1 MYLYISYYTRTIRY
15 NIPNQ
20 VDKKNGSGKHIV
32 RAQWKGDR
40 IVYDF
45 KDKTYLI
52 TGGTSG
58 MGLAAAKQISNG
70 GGRVTITGLDPQRL
84 HTARQELGSDSVV
97 LENDSGSPTTGTDL
111 ARHVEKFGRLD
122 GLWLNA
128 AIARIGPVE
137 EITVSTYNQIMD
149 INVRGPILQLAALS
163 ALLKDNSSVVVTA
176 SSSVYEGA
184 AATSLYAAS
193 KGALVAIARSW
204 ASALAPRGIR
214 VNTLVPGP
222 ISTNLRSFLPDEARS
237 EFENFVVNQVPLQR
251 VGTSEEAAA
260 VAMFLLSNASS
271 YVTGSQYAVDGGLI
285 MR

>member
-1 MYLYISYYTRTIRY
+1 M
-15 NIPNQ
+15 
-20 VDKKNGSGKHIV
+20 
-32 RAQWKGDR
+32 KGYG

-58 MGLAAAKQISNG
+58 MGLSAAKQISTG
-70 GGRVTITGLDPQRL
+70 GGRVVITGLDPERL
-84 HTARQELGSDSVV
+84 HAARQKLGSGSVV

-111 ARHVEKFGRLD
+111 ARHVEKIGRLD

-128 AIARIGPVE
+128 AIARIGPLE
-137 EITVSTYNQIMD
+137 EITVPTYNQIMD

-193 KGALVAIARSW
+193 KGALVAAARSW
-204 ASALAPRGIR
+204 ASALSPRGIR

-222 ISTNLRSFLPDEARS
+222 IATNFRNFLPDEAR
-237 EFENFVVNQVPLQR
+237 EGFESFVVNQVPLQR
-251 VGTSEEAAA
+251 VGTPEEAAA

-285 MR
+285 MQ

>member
-1 MYLYISYYTRTIRY
+1 
-15 NIPNQ
+15 
-20 VDKKNGSGKHIV
+20 
-32 RAQWKGDR
+32 
-40 IVYDF
+40 VYDF
-45 KDKTYLI
+45 KDKIYLI

-58 MGLAAAKQISNG
+58 MGLSAAKRISNG
-70 GGRVTITGLDPQRL
+70 GGRVIITGLDPQRL
-84 HTARQELGSDSVV
+84 HSARQELNSGSVV

-111 ARHVEKFGRLD
+111 ARHVKKIGRLD

-128 AIARIGPVE
+128 AIARIEPLE
-137 EITVSTYNQIMD
+137 EITVSAYNQIMD
-149 INVRGPILQLAALS
+149 VNVRGPILQLAALS

-176 SSSVYEGA
+176 SSSVYEGTA
-184 AATSLYAAS
+184 STSLYAAS

-222 ISTNLRSFLPDEARS
+222 ISTNFRSFLPDESRR
-237 EFENFVVNQVPLQR
+237 EFESFVVNQVPLQR

-260 VAMFLLSNASS
+260 VAMFLLSRASS

-285 MR
+285 MQ

>member
-1 MYLYISYYTRTIRY
+1 M
-15 NIPNQ
+15 
-20 VDKKNGSGKHIV
+20 KGK
-32 RAQWKGDR
+32 D
-40 IVYDF
+40 IVYEF

-58 MGLAAAKQISNG
+58 MGLSAAKQISKG
-70 GGRVTITGLDPQRL
+70 GGRIIITGLNPERL
-84 HTARQELGSDSVV
+84 NAAQQELGSDAVV

-111 ARHVEKFGRLD
+111 ASQVEKIGRLD

-128 AIARIGPVE
+128 AIARIGPLE
-137 EITVSTYNQIMD
+137 EITVPTYNQIMD
-149 INVRGPILQLAALS
+149 INVRGPLLQLAALS
-163 ALLKDNSSVVVTA
+163 ALINDNGSIVVTA

-193 KGALVAIARSW
+193 KGALLAAARSW
-204 ASALAPRGIR
+204 ASAVAHRGIR

-222 ISTNLRSFLPDEARS
+222 IATNFRSFLPDEAR
-237 EFENFVVNQVPLQR
+237 EGFESFVVNQVPLQR

-260 VAMFLLSNASS
+260 VALFLLSNASS

-285 MR
+285 MQ

>member
-1 MYLYISYYTRTIRY
+1 M
-15 NIPNQ
+15 
-20 VDKKNGSGKHIV
+20 
-32 RAQWKGDR
+32 
-40 IVYDF
+40 YDF

-70 GGRVTITGLDPQRL
+70 GGRVIITGLDPQRL
-84 HTARQELGSDSVV
+84 DTARQELSSDSVV

-111 ARHVEKFGRLD
+111 AHHVAKFGRLD

-137 EITVSTYNQIMD
+137 EVTVSTYNQIMD

-176 SSSVYEGA
+176 SSSIYEGA

-237 EFENFVVNQVPLQR
+237 QFENFVVNQVPLQR

-260 VAMFLLSNASS
+260 VAMFLLSNVSS
-271 YVTGSQYAVDGGLI
+271 YVTGSQYAVDGGLV
-285 MR
+285 MQ